1 MIILKNTV
9 KQGNLMSATVYI
21 IDGSDRIFEITTD
34 AESEEI
40 LVNTLGKMNSY
51 VAHARHKLIT
61 LYESGE
67 EIPEEVEVVWF

>member
-1 MIILKNTV
+1 MIILKNIV

-34 AESEEI
+34 AEIEEI

-51 VAHARHKLIT
+51 VAHARWKIMV
-61 LYESGE
+61 LYGNGKKCRKK
-67 EIPEEVEVVWF
+67 